1 MSSKPLIIGTIV
13 IGIAIGYI
21 GGFLTFYNELSNVES
36 VNITAIKDELDSLK
50 EELTKANTKVSLLN
64 EDNEKLRS
72 SLIKIRDN
80 NEILQKRVSGLH
92 LSINDPTG
100 SLYKIEKGIIL
111 VHMVSGS
118 IPLDDEE
125 LSRWRFSVV
134 NDTAKLD
141 PALVPIMLRLVD
153 SWVDIVE
160 FEENEP
166 EINTSSWNQWNV
178 EWQNKALVY
187 LDAYNMAISRL
198 TDIIIKEIDSLKSLI

>member
-1 MSSKPLIIGTIV
+1 MNSKPLIIGTIV

-36 VNITAIKDELDSLK
+36 VNITGIKDELDSLNEK
-50 EELTKANTKVSLLN
+50 LSKSNIKVSLLN

-72 SLIKIRDN
+72 SLTKMRDN

-100 SLYKIEKGIIL
+100 SLYKIEKGITLI
-111 VHMVSGS
+111 HMVSGL

-166 EINTSSWNQWNV
+166 EINTSSWHQWNV

-187 LDAYNMAISRL
+187 IDTYNIAISRL
-198 TDIIIKEIDSLKSLI
+198 TDIIIKEIDSLKSFI